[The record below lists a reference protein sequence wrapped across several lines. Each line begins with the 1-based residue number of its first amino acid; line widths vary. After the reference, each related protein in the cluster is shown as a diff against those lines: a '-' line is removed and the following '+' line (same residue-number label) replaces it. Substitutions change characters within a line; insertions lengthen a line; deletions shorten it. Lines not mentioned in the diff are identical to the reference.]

1 MLDIV
6 KNLPS
11 IIKSWIAPNLRQFF
25 GTKQPQSCVLALVI
39 GLCVSVA
46 AIAMRELIGYVQLA
60 WLGDSSESVA
70 SIARGL
76 PWYVIFL
83 APVIGGAIVGVIL
96 LYFVPMHR
104 PGGVADV
111 IEARALGGRGI
122 ELKPAISSFF
132 VTIVSLGSG
141 ASAGREGPIVHFGAA
156 ISSYVSNLF
165 KMPLWCD
172 RTLLACGVASGI
184 SASFNAPLAGVLFAH
199 EVILGHYSM
208 RAFVPIVISSVAGT
222 IFSRQWFGN
231 IAAFDIPHYQIIS
244 MWEFPAFALLG
255 LVCALVAIAF
265 QFSLMSSEFVA
276 RNVDLPIWA
285 RPIVGGAIIGAV
297 GVFYPEILGVGYE
310 ATDMALKQLLPI
322 LLMFTLIIAKT
333 FATSV
338 TIASRFGGGVFAPA
352 LYLGAM
358 TGGTFGLI
366 AANMFPDLASGEGL
380 YAILGM
386 GAVAAAVL
394 GAPISTTMIVFELTG
409 GYELTIALLVVVSI
423 ANGINNAIH
432 GHSIF
437 HWQLESRGLFLQ
449 SGTHRHMM
457 RMKRVSDFQI
467 LLEDGEI
474 PAVLEEEA
482 AVRLRPTD
490 TLETALRV
498 FDNSGEVK
506 LPVVD
511 EEDGE
516 TVIGWATQ
524 VHALSHFNAA
534 LMEAMDE
541 EHQH

>member
-25 GTKQPQSCVLALVI
+25 STKQPQSWVLAMVI

-60 WLGDSSESVA
+60 WLGDRSESVA

-83 APVIGGAIVGVIL
+83 APVVGGAIVGIIL

-111 IEARALGGRGI
+111 IEARALGGRRIGI
-122 ELKPAISSFF
+122 KPAISSFF
-132 VTIVSLGSG
+132 ITIISLGSG

-265 QFSLMSSEFVA
+265 QFALMSSEFVA

-297 GVFYPEILGVGYE
+297 GVFFPEVLGVGYE
-310 ATDMALKQLLPI
+310 ATDMALKQQLPI

-437 HWQLESRGLFLQ
+437 HWQLESRGIFLQ

-457 RMKRVSDFQI
+457 RMKRVSDFHTP
-467 LLEDGEI
+467 LEEGEA
-474 PAVLEEEA
+474 PAVLEEDT
-482 AVRLRPTD
+482 VRLRPSD
-490 TLETALRV
+490 TIETALRA
-498 FDNSGEVK
+498 FDSSGEIK
-506 LPVVD
+506 LPVVN
-511 EEDGE
+511 EEDGK
-516 TVIGWATQ
+516 TLLGWATQ
-524 VHALSHFNAA
+524 VHALSYFNAA

-541 EHQH
+541 EHHH

>member
-25 GTKQPQSCVLALVI
+25 GTKQPQSWVLALVI

-70 SIARGL
+70 SIARSL
-76 PWYVIFL
+76 PWYVIFM

-132 VTIVSLGSG
+132 ITIVSLGSG

-231 IAAFDIPHYQIIS
+231 IAAFDIPHYEIIS

-310 ATDMALKQLLPI
+310 ATDMALKQQLPI

-409 GYELTIALLVVVSI
+409 GYELTIALLIVVSI

-457 RMKRVSDFQI
+457 RMKRVSDFQT
-467 LLEDGEI
+467 LFEDGEV
-474 PAVLEEEA
+474 PTVLEED

-490 TLETALRV
+490 TLEVALRT

-506 LPVVD
+506 LPVVN
-511 EEDGE
+511 EVDGK

-534 LMEAMDE
+534 LMEVMDE